1 VRGKG
6 SARPSAV
13 LPFLAAW
20 LAVVTPCLP
29 ADPPR
34 PTPEAIAAQL
44 PPIPFKVGEPFP
56 AISLPA
62 ADDGRKVSIADFRGQ
77 RLIVHV
83 FASW

>member
-1 VRGKG
+1 VRSKG
-6 SARPSAV
+6 IARPGAG
-13 LPFLAAW
+13 LPLLLAW
-20 LAVVTPCLP
+20 LAVVPVCLA

-34 PTPEAIAAQL
+34 PAPQAIAAQL

-56 AISLPA
+56 AIPLPA

>member
-1 VRGKG
+1 MSGEGRVRPG
-6 SARPSAV
+6 AAV
-13 LPFLAAW
+13 AFVAAW
-20 LAVVTPCLP
+20 CAVVTSGLA

-34 PTPEAIAAQL
+34 PTPLEIGARL

-56 AISLPA
+56 TIPLPA